1 MTRVKD
7 LLGKSGGRAYP
18 GTKVKFRKTKS
29 GPKISSVKSPKFKV
43 GDKLNLR

>member
-7 LLGKSGGRAYP
+7 LLGKSGGKAFP
-18 GTKVKFRKTKS
+18 GTKVKFRQTKT
-29 GPKISSVKSPKFKV
+29 GPKISSVKHPKFKV